1 MAFTTPCFVRVED
14 AAERKKLI
22 RWLKEIGHNV
32 CDCCLFDGWNT
43 IHCNPLLHDSTFD
56 VHGVPDYDA
65 ESGYNIELFKHE
77 NSLKDCPSY
86 DAGTNVDLFR
96 AIAAMNDENDR
107 EQWFVVD
114 DGFEEEM
121 VCSKSE
127 VDYDYILSC
136 YDHRKATAEEIVEYF
151 KKRENDNRRH

>member
-1 MAFTTPCFVRVED
+1 MTFTTPCFVRVED

-22 RWLKEIGHNV
+22 EWLGGIGYAHLPFISESDKISTDANGMIWLTDANRGGAY
-32 CDCCLFDGWNT
+32 DC
-43 IHCNPLLHDSTFD
+43 
-56 VHGVPDYDA
+56 
-65 ESGYNIELFKHE
+65 
-77 NSLKDCPSY
+77 
-86 DAGTNVDLFR
+86 GTNVELFR
-96 AIAAMNDENDR
+96 ALAAMNDENDR

-151 KKRENDNRRH
+151 KKREE

>member
-1 MAFTTPCFVRVED
+1 MAFLTPCFVRVD
-14 AAERKKLI
+14 DPAERKKLI
-22 RWLKEIGHNV
+22 EWLEGIGYTHLPFISESDKISTDANGMIWLTDANRGGAY
-32 CDCCLFDGWNT
+32 DC
-43 IHCNPLLHDSTFD
+43 
-56 VHGVPDYDA
+56 
-65 ESGYNIELFKHE
+65 
-77 NSLKDCPSY
+77 
-86 DAGTNVDLFR
+86 GTNVALFR
-96 AIAAMNDENDR
+96 ALAAMNDENDR

-151 KKRENDNRRH
+151 KNREK

>member
-22 RWLKEIGHNV
+22 EWLKGI
-32 CDCCLFDGWNT
+32 
-43 IHCNPLLHDSTFD
+43 
-56 VHGVPDYDA
+56 
-65 ESGYNIELFKHE
+65 GYNITGRLHGDYVIAAEGKIYVAVIVCASKPFI
-77 NSLKDCPSY
+77 
-86 DAGTNVDLFR
+86 DAGTNVELFK
-96 AIAAMNDENDR
+96 ALAAMNDENDR

-136 YDHRKATAEEIVEYF
+136 YDHRKATTEEIISYF
-151 KKRENDNRRH
+151 KNKENE

>member
-14 AAERKKLI
+14 PAERKKLI
-22 RWLKEIGHNV
+22 EWLEDI
-32 CDCCLFDGWNT
+32 
-43 IHCNPLLHDSTFD
+43 
-56 VHGVPDYDA
+56 
-65 ESGYNIELFKHE
+65 GYNHLPFMSDSDKIATDNNGMIWLTDA
-77 NSLKDCPSY
+77 NRGGAYDC
-86 DAGTNVDLFR
+86 GTSVELFR
-96 AIAAMNDENDR
+96 ALAAMNDENDL

-114 DGFEEEM
+114 DGFEEEI

-151 KKRENDNRRH
+151 KKREK